1 MENNVIVN
9 IDAKLYNNIV
19 SYCEANTLNPVKYI
33 EKALRERLATDKY
46 GDLNE
51 RVAKSPQRE
60 TEDTI
65 PEAETH
71 IVSHETELAE
81 TEPPVVKAVEKID
94 DKPTETASETSEA
107 SGVEENTIKKKRT
120 LKSK

>member
-1 MENNVIVN
+1 MGQLVEIDKSLYSNILQWCNEN
-9 IDAKLYNNIV
+9 AF
-19 SYCEANTLNPVKYI
+19 NPVKYI

-51 RVAKSPQRE
+51 RLAKNTQRE
-60 TEDTI
+60 IDDVA
-65 PEAETH
+65 PEIH
-71 IVSHETELAE
+71 IVSHETELVEA
-81 TEPPVVKAVEKID
+81 EPPVVNAVEKID
-94 DKPTETASETSEA
+94 EKYIETASEMSEA

>member
-19 SYCEANTLNPVKYI
+19 SYCETNAINSVKYI

-51 RVAKSPQRE
+51 RFAKKTQRE
-60 TEDTI
+60 IDDTT
-65 PEAETH
+65 PETETH
-71 IVSHETELAE
+71 IVSHETE
-81 TEPPVVKAVEKID
+81 PSVGKIVEKKDEKHI
-94 DKPTETASETSEA
+94 ETVPETSEA
-107 SGVEENTIKKKRT
+107 SGVEESINKKKRM

>member
-19 SYCEANTLNPVKYI
+19 SYCEANAINPVKYI

-51 RVAKSPQRE
+51 RLAKNTQRE
-60 TEDTI
+60 IDDVA
-65 PEAETH
+65 PESETH
-71 IVSHETELAE
+71 IVSHETELVE

-94 DKPTETASETSEA
+94 EKHIETASDTSEE
-107 SGVEENTIKKKRT
+107 SGVEENTIKKKRM

>member
-1 MENNVIVN
+1 MKETIEIEV
-9 IDAKLYNNIV
+9 KLYKDILV
-19 SYCEANTLNPVKYI
+19 YCEANALNPVKYI

-46 GDLNE
+46 GDLND
-51 RVAKSPQRE
+51 RLAKNTQRE
-60 TEDTI
+60 INDTT

-71 IVSHETELAE
+71 IISHETELVEA
-81 TEPPVVKAVEKID
+81 EPPVVKAVEKID
-94 DKPTETASETSEA
+94 EKHIETVSETSEA

>member
-1 MENNVIVN
+1 MGQLVE
-9 IDAKLYNNIV
+9 IDKSLYNNIV
-19 SYCEANTLNPVKYI
+19 QWCNENALDPVKYI

-51 RVAKSPQRE
+51 RLAKNTQRE
-60 TEDTI
+60 TDDTS

-71 IVSHETELAE
+71 IVSHETELVE
-81 TEPPVVKAVEKID
+81 TEPPVEKVVEKID
-94 DKPTETASETSEA
+94 DKSTETVPETLEA
-107 SGVEENTIKKKRT
+107 SGVDDNTIKKKRT

>member
-1 MENNVIVN
+1 MRTNVEIEN
-9 IDAKLYNNIV
+9 KLYNDIV
-19 SYCEANTLNPVKYI
+19 SYCVVNGIEPVKYI
-33 EKALRERLATDKY
+33 EKALRERIATDKY

-51 RVAKSPQRE
+51 RLAKNTQRE
-60 TEDTI
+60 TDDTT

-71 IVSHETELAE
+71 IVSLETELVE
-81 TEPPVVKAVEKID
+81 TKPPVVKAVEKIG
-94 DKPTETASETSEA
+94 DKPTEMASERSEA